1 MIGGQTRGQVQA
13 GIGADNRDPHQQHPK
28 RSEQQ
33 YLGRADQHSL
43 ALIMLFM
50 EVVDVQPVDAWLEST
65 AMGSAA
71 SSSKRNLPDAEAL
84 SRTASA
90 AVGRARSPAVRKR
103 KPLRGREQPPE
114 DPAAVLKRA
123 VGEPRDRWLLKRLNK
138 AARDFEA
145 ERFTEAHKQLQP
157 VVSEA
162 PELVDARELMGMA
175 LYRLGRWKEAVEQL
189 EKFRELTSSTEQH
202 PVLADCHRALGRW
215 ADVEELWVELGQES
229 PRPEIVTEGRIVLA
243 GAKADRGDLPGA
255 IATLEH
261 RWKRSKHPRPDQLR
275 RAYALADLYDR
286 AGKTTR
292 ARELFKW
299 VAHHDSA
306 LADVTARVRAL
317 S

>member
-1 MIGGQTRGQVQA
+1 
-13 GIGADNRDPHQQHPK
+13 
-28 RSEQQ
+28 
-33 YLGRADQHSL
+33 
-43 ALIMLFM
+43 
-50 EVVDVQPVDAWLEST
+50 
-65 AMGSAA
+65 MGSAA
-71 SSSKRNLPDAEAL
+71 SSSKRNSPDAEAL

-103 KPLRGREQPPE
+103 KPLRRRAQAPA

-123 VGEPRDRWLLKRLNK
+123 VGERRDRWLLKRLNK
-138 AARDFEA
+138 AAGDFEA
-145 ERFTEAHKQLQP
+145 ERFSDARKQLQP
-157 VVSEA
+157 VVREA
-162 PELVDARELMGMA
+162 PELVDARELMGIV
-175 LYRLGRWKEAVEQL
+175 LYRLGLWKEAIEQL
-189 EKFRELTSSTEQH
+189 EMFRELTSSTEQH

-215 ADVEELWVELGQES
+215 ADVEELWAELGQES

-243 GAKADRGDLPGA
+243 GAKADQDDLPGA

-261 RWKRSKHPRPDQLR
+261 RWKRPKHPRPDQLR

-286 AGKTTR
+286 AGKTAR

-306 LADVTARVRAL
+306 LADVAARVRAL